1 MDKASINF
9 GREID
14 AISQGHTSTSGLN
27 FPKSMIVVT
36 LPNLRVAGVF

>member
-9 GREID
+9 GREISD
-14 AISQGHTSTSGLN
+14 ISQGDTSTSGLN
-27 FPKSMIVVT
+27 FPKSMILMT